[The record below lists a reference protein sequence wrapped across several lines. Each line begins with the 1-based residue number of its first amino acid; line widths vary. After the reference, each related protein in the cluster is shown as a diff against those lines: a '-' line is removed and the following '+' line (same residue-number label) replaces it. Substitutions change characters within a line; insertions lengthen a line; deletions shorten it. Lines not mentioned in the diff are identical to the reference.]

1 MPVFLLSRGGK
12 TKRELDMHGLVAIL
26 RNWVIS
32 HAFVEQVASMPGQGV
47 SSVFA
52 FGQAYGAML
61 GVLAATGIPFT
72 KVPPARWKRTLGVP
86 AAKDGARA
94 RASELLPESAP
105 LWRLVKHDGRAEAA
119 LIGLYGYRVFQPL
132 PYVQPAGHNKFGLT
146 HCPFC
151 RAAPAQF
158 VFRDAGSAREYEISG
173 LCQDCQDHVFEDKS
187 K

>member
-1 MPVFLLSRGGK
+1 MLIAGIDPGLSGAIALLRCDGGAAKVEEVLDMPVFLLSRGGK
-12 TKRELDMHGLVAIL
+12 TKRELDTHGLVAIL

-86 AAKDGARA
+86 
-94 RASELLPESAP
+94 
-105 LWRLVKHDGRAEAA
+105 
-119 LIGLYGYRVFQPL
+119 L
-132 PYVQPAGHNKFGLT
+132 PYVQPAGHNKFGMT

-173 LCQDCQDHVFEDKS
+173 LCQDCQDHVFEDNS